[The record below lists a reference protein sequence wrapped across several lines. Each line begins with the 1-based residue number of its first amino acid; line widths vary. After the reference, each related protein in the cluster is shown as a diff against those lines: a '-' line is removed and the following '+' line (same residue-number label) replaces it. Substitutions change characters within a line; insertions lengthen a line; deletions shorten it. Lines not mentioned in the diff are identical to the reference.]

1 MASLAIVKKSLISE
15 NSRYVPESCPVLVG
29 RQSENTENVRIW
41 LPNGRPTIAISEAQI
56 HHVLRIIADENVI
69 AQVGK

>member
-1 MASLAIVKKSLISE
+1 M
-15 NSRYVPESCPVLVG
+15 YPESCPVLVG
-29 RQSENTENVRIW
+29 RQSENTENMRIW

-56 HHVLRIIADENVI
+56 HHVFRIIADENVI